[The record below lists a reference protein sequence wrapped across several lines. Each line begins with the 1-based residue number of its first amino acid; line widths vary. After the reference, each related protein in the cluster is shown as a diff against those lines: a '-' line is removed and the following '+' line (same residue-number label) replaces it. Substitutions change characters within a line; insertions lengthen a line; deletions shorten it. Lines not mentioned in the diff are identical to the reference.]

1 MKSYYYL
8 LNKIKQ
14 LLATTSENR
23 RINLKINQ
31 GKPIPFEWGN
41 ITYYLNPDKSAFYH
55 IKNSTNKIHKMVQLI
70 EPNPNIVFD
79 VGGNCGLF
87 SAFAKKCFPSS
98 KIYCFEPS
106 LELQKIITHNCPQGI
121 ESHQIALSSND
132 EERRFYINP
141 SSQQTNSLSKGAV
154 ELFCSSPSEKIVRCR
169 SIDSFCIEKGISRI
183 DVLKLDVQGFESEV
197 LKGAKEQLPTVQ
209 QLFIE
214 STWMEVDS
222 IINIVPF
229 AIEKGFK
236 YLSVVN
242 DVFLGADILLSKELS
257 QPDLNASII
266 TFSIEDALHKSW
278 F

>member
-1 MKSYYYL
+1 M
-8 LNKIKQ
+8 N
-14 LLATTSENR
+14 
-23 RINLKINQ
+23 
-31 GKPIPFEWGN
+31 
-41 ITYYLNPDKSAFYH
+41 
-55 IKNSTNKIHKMVQLI
+55 
-70 EPNPNIVFD
+70 
-79 VGGNCGLF
+79 
-87 SAFAKKCFPSS
+87 
-98 KIYCFEPS
+98 
-106 LELQKIITHNCPQGI
+106 
-121 ESHQIALSSND
+121 

-214 STWMEVDS
+214 STWMKVDS

-266 TFSIEDALHKSW
+266 SFSIEDALHKSW